1 MAKNNTKKYEVTI
14 INKPAG
20 VLNNDLF
27 RVMVSKG
34 DITSTPITELVDEKL
49 TINGECSVHV
59 VTDEKEFNLDYFN
72 TKEHGI
78 VHCGGGTLFEE
89 SHADYKE
96 YTDTFLVKKVKCKMG
111 SAYKAVPVMD
121 NIHTTETEELI
132 FN

>member
-14 INKPAG
+14 INEPTGA
-20 VLNNDLF
+20 LNNDLF

-34 DITSTPITELVDEKL
+34 DITSTAITELVDEKL

-59 VTDEKEFNLDYFN
+59 VTDEKEFNLEYFN

-89 SHADYKE
+89 SYSDYKD
-96 YTDTFLVKKVKCKMG
+96 YTDTFIVKKVKCKMG

-121 NIHTTETEELI
+121 NIQTSNI
-132 FN
+132 DDVQFN